1 MIRSGLSD
9 CSELGA
15 VVADGGSAVPDTG
28 SIPTRSPI
36 ESSAPVKPILPGKPI
51 LIDDLGGLGERRTN
65 SDRFR
70 MLGAYPVPVLEVS
83 EMSKYDPLEKKQVG
97 MICRVEASPSKIRP
111 NPPSI
116 HRPAIGQISPEQIR
130 GGPPR
135 R

>member
-15 VVADGGSAVPDTG
+15 VVDGGSAVPDTG

-36 ESSAPVKPILPGKPI
+36 ESSAPVKPILLPGKPI
-51 LIDDLGGLGERRTN
+51 LIDDLGGLGERRR
-65 SDRFR
+65 SGDRLR
-70 MLGAYPVPVLEVS
+70 MLCAYPVPVPEVS

-116 HRPAIGQISPEQIR
+116 HRPPIGQISPEQIP
-130 GGPPR
+130 GAPPR